1 MSATVEVGLA
11 INPETIVFP
20 DVTGKD
26 GSREP
31 LYARL
36 TGSESASVSIL
47 SAESANKLINVEIN
61 KNGFNDDPTRQIRFS
76 VQPGMPVGRFRE
88 RVVFKTDN
96 TSVPALNVNVMGE
109 VTGTIIVTP
118 RQLPL
123 GTIAPGS
130 TISKTISLKS
140 AHDEYTFNVLDVS
153 STVKEIATELITVTK
168 GKEYMINVSLP
179 DGIPHPI
186 VRGEI
191 VIITDDK
198 DQESIRVQ
206 IYGRAAPVPQNN
218 RPGKP
223 KRKRNAAYVA

>member
-1 MSATVEVGLA
+1 MLA
-11 INPETIVFP
+11 ITPETIDFP
-20 DVTGKD
+20 AFTGKD

-36 TGSESASVSIL
+36 TGSVSASVSIL
-47 SAESANKLINVEIN
+47 SAESANKLVKVEVN
-61 KNGFNDDPTRQIRFS
+61 KTGFDDDPTRQIRFS

-88 RVVFKTDN
+88 RVIFKTDN
-96 TSVPALNVNVMGE
+96 TSVPALSMDVMGE
-109 VTGTIIVTP
+109 VTGSIIVTP

-123 GTIAPGS
+123 RTITPGS

-140 AHDEYTFNVLDVS
+140 ARDEYTFNILNVS

-168 GKEYMINVSLP
+168 GKEYMIKVSLP
-179 DGIPHPI
+179 DGTANPI

-191 VIITDDK
+191 VIKTDDK
-198 DQESIRVQ
+198 DQESISVQ

-223 KRKRNAAYVA
+223 ETEKEIPPM

>member
-1 MSATVEVGLA
+1 MKRNREGSAGDYPG
-11 INPETIVFP
+11 NNRFP
-20 DVTGKD
+20 RIYRQRRQQGT
-26 GSREP
+26 
-31 LYARL
+31 LYARF

-61 KNGFNDDPTRQIRFS
+61 KNGFDDDPTRQIRFS

-109 VTGTIIVTP
+109 VTGNIIVTP

-123 GTIAPGS
+123 GTITPGS

-168 GKEYMINVSLP
+168 GKEYKINVSLP
-179 DGIPHPI
+179 DGTTPPDC
-186 VRGEI
+186 
-191 VIITDDK
+191 T
-198 DQESIRVQ
+198 
-206 IYGRAAPVPQNN
+206 GRDCHKN
-218 RPGKP
+218 R
-223 KRKRNAAYVA
+223 